1 MSMKRL
7 LCMGN
12 SVSGGAFCT
21 SPEFSY
27 QAQFLK
33 MVRAAEPS
41 TDWFEIAPLPSGSH
55 AYTGGIWAL
64 WNSAYRRTNPDVF
77 ILGGVG
83 DNDAI
88 SGSTVA
94 SLALACSMES
104 QTLKFNANITANH
117 AYIITDGTNE
127 EVVIP
132 QTASTVTGTRCI
144 RGAMGTEP
152 RSWPVSSVVHPVA
165 SKSTYAWKRTLELFL
180 RDILQVGDRRPIVLI
195 GGQVFEATTGAG
207 AVATEELVDDLQ
219 KEFPNVEYCP
229 YETEAGDS
237 LFAASAYTDYCGPA
251 ALVGE
256 DGMADDALT
265 VVVDDATDIDP
276 GDYIGIVQTTQT
288 TWATRNAAPTH
299 ATTEF
304 MLVASK
310 DGNTITVEGAE
321 ERAKLGSS
329 ATNLAFTENDRVCK
343 ICTTRLDPRYAW
355 ASLGAAGDF
364 NAEGLAYDMHPN
376 NRGYLEIAKS
386 FYRGYQRALGRV

>member
-1 MSMKRL
+1 
-7 LCMGN
+7 MGN

-55 AYTGGIWAL
+55 AYIGGIWAL
-64 WNSAYRRTNPDVF
+64 WNSAYRRSNPDVF

-83 DNDAI
+83 DNDPSSA
-88 SGSTVA
+88 VA

-104 QTLKFNANITANH
+104 QTITFNANVTAGR

-132 QTASTVTGTRCI
+132 QTVSTVTGTRCL
-144 RGAMGTEP
+144 RGCMGTEP
-152 RSWPVSSVVHPVA
+152 RSWPVSSTVLA
-165 SKSTYAWKRTLELFL
+165 WTAKSGYAWKRTLELFL

-195 GGQVFEATTGAG
+195 GGQVFEAATGAG
-207 AVATEELVDDLQ
+207 AVATDALVDELQ
-219 KEFPNVEYCP
+219 QEYPNIEYCP
-229 YETEAGDS
+229 YTTAAGDS

-251 ALVGE
+251 ALVAKS
-256 DGMADDALT
+256 GMADDALT
-265 VVVDDATDIDP
+265 VGVDDATDIDP

-310 DGNTITVEGAE
+310 DGNTITVEGAS

-343 ICTTRLDPRYAW
+343 ISTTRLDPRYAW
-355 ASLGAAGDF
+355 ASLGAEGDF
-364 NAEGLAYDMHPN
+364 SAEGLAYDMHPN